1 MRQAN
6 RRATSA
12 SPVIQNPSPITLTPR
27 HPRRAGRPRPG
38 YRGVAG
44 SCAPRRSRRWRARG
58 AETRKQRLTACH
70 NAGLA
75 FVETGTRGTQH
86 VSGSSR
92 SLPPQGRLRKPQV
105 VVHLAAPPGTA
116 GDNGHLPV
124 EAEQLTQHFMRHC
137 RAPFVRSKWTLAD
150 NLEHT
155 GVLRGSLGRGLHRE
169 TVTVQGPSEVAVDA
183 QHPHRRDLL
192 RIERP

>member
-38 YRGVAG
+38 DRGAAG
-44 SCAPRRSRRWRARG
+44 SCVRRRSRRWRARG

-137 RAPFVRSKWTLAD
+137 HAPSPAQNGRWRTILNTQAYSEGFSVGVSTVR
-150 NLEHT
+150 
-155 GVLRGSLGRGLHRE
+155 
-169 TVTVQGPSEVAVDA
+169 PSRFKD
-183 QHPHRRDLL
+183 HRRS
-192 RIERP
+192 RSTPSIRTVVISSA